1 MSGSLSNTRD
11 PGNNGFIHQ
20 EFPCRIDHYNAILHL
35 RTVPNKIPNDS
46 YFMYLKTNYYLMT
59 REQRPI
65 YNITGI
71 PVQVCFQ
78 VNVYFY
84 NVDLHAPPLTQC
96 RPDFRKAFK
105 KDNYLV
111 IFWKDLD
118 NILDLGDSK
127 IHSLLKMITQ
137 PFLWIPDRDTSRLNL
152 SRGVIEAFLL
162 MYTRCILK
170 G

>member
-1 MSGSLSNTRD
+1 MPAINSVPTR
-11 PGNNGFIHQ
+11 FQ
-20 EFPCRIDHYNAILHL
+20 E
-35 RTVPNKIPNDS
+35 S
-46 YFMYLKTNYYLMT
+46 
-59 REQRPI
+59 
-65 YNITGI
+65 
-71 PVQVCFQ
+71 FQ
-78 VNVYFY
+78 
-84 NVDLHAPPLTQC
+84 
-96 RPDFRKAFK
+96 KG
-105 KDNYLV
+105 NYLV